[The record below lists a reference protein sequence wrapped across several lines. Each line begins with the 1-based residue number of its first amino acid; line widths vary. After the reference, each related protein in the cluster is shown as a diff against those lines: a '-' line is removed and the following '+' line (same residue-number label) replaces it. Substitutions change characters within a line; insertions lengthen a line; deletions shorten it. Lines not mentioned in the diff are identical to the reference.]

1 MKSVKTVGL
10 LISTILILTY
20 FNPSASA
27 AEMTD
32 EVKLSAITWNL
43 SKAKGDSDLMAAQA
57 VVATLLIESSEEKYS
72 QFRSKT
78 SPKAKKIVSAWL
90 IAKKSKKSDAIATK
104 MSGFT
109 SANGKPGDTYILKLG
124 VAAWQSAKNSK
135 KSDVDAANAF
145 TRAVWEA
152 TLGYSAVLLTS
163 DDTVSEIKTKVENWN
178 AANS

>member
-1 MKSVKTVGL
+1 MRNVKVAGL
-10 LISTILILTY
+10 LVSAILILTS
-20 FNPSASA
+20 FNSLASA
-27 AEMTD
+27 VESTD
-32 EVKLSAITWNL
+32 ELKLSAVTWNL
-43 SKAKGDSDLMAAQA
+43 SKAKGDSDLIAAQA
-57 VVATLLIESSEEKYS
+57 VVAALLIESSEVNYPK
-72 QFRSKT
+72 FKNKM
-78 SPKAKKIVSAWL
+78 SPKVKKIVSAWL
-90 IAKKSKKSDAIATK
+90 SAKKAKKPDAIAAK

-109 SANGKPGDTYILKLG
+109 TVNGKPGDIYILKLA
-124 VAAWQSAKNSK
+124 VTAWQSAKNSK